1 MTNVDAV
8 KQHRE
13 RIATFFAV
21 SDVNPISSD
30 DLLHMM
36 MDLADSQLKTFT
48 SEVLSNIPIFNV
60 QLNY

>member
-13 RIATFFAV
+13 RIATFFAD
-21 SDVNPISSD
+21 SDVNPVSSD
-30 DLLHMM
+30 DLLHTMM
-36 MDLADSQLKTFT
+36 ELADTQLKTFT
-48 SEVLSNIPIFNV
+48 SEVLSKVPIFNV